1 MITKFITFK
10 LDLSQFNS
18 IKQIVQLTNG
28 YAILGE
34 QFFEQKLS
42 IKLHLI
48 ESTTI
53 ALNNQLFLY
62 FEVQNGCCKFEEPYQ
77 IGQGL
82 AILSNIVSND
92 KFLVALI
99 SRQGNRSLIQFDPKQ
114 QTNSFLIPHH
124 PYQQYQLDC
133 ESTFK
138 LFSFNEQIILIEIH
152 HSEQLLILVIL
163 SHPKAQRIE
172 MQCKVGQ
179 NIQIQKI
186 HNTNQILIV
195 VDEDFHI
202 FDGSNEIM
210 KMNKQMP
217 TQFKVKFVIEI
228 QEQQILILKDRVD
241 KFYKFCDFRFD
252 SDYFFTLKSKELLN
266 GQVSIETEKKQ
277 SINLSKFKGEFYIWI
292 STIYKCKD
300 EDSKILYINAFK
312 LNNQLQAQFIE
323 NYKFWKSQSI
333 EFIFKDEF
341 VREYLFFRD
350 QQTVKGLYIS

>member
-10 LDLSQFNS
+10 LDLSEFNS
-18 IKQIVQLTNG
+18 IRQIVQLTNG

-34 QFFEQKLS
+34 QFIEQKL
-42 IKLHLI
+42 K
-48 ESTTI
+48 STTI
-53 ALNNQLFLY
+53 ALNNQLLLY
-62 FEVQNGCCKFEEPYQ
+62 FEVQNGCCKFEQPYQ

-82 AILSNIVSND
+82 VILSNIVSND

-99 SRQGNRSLIQFDPKQ
+99 SRQGYRSLTQFNPKE
-114 QTNSFLIPHH
+114 QTNSFLIPHY

-138 LFSFNEQIILIEIH
+138 LFSFNDQIILIEIH
-152 HSEQLLILVIL
+152 QSEQLLILVIL
-163 SHPKAQRIE
+163 SHPKAQRKE
-172 MQCKVGQ
+172 MQCKAGQ
-179 NIQIQKI
+179 NIQISKI
-186 HNTNQILIV
+186 HNTNEILIV

-202 FDGSNEIM
+202 FNGSNEII
-210 KMNKQMP
+210 KLNKQMP

-228 QEQQILILKDRVD
+228 QDQQILILKDRVD

-292 STIYKCKD
+292 SAIYKCKD
-300 EDSKILYINAFK
+300 EQDSKILYINAFK

-341 VREYLFFRD
+341 ISEYLFFRD
-350 QQTVKGLYIS
+350 KQTIKGLYIS